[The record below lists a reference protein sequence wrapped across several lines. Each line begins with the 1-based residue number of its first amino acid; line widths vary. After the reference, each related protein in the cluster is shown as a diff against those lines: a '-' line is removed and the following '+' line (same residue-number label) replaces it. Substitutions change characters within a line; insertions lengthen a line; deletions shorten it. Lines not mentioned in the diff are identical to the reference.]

1 MAGEWNWNQFATGGA
16 TRPDSFSGMDPRFS
30 GALQQLFAAAPPD
43 IQAQLRVSSGYRSPE
58 RQSQLYDAAL
68 AKYGSPEAARKW
80 VAPPGRSNHN
90 HGYAADLK
98 YLSPDAMKWAHANAG
113 QFGLAFPL
121 GNENW
126 HIELAGVRG
135 GDAPAPQGPTM
146 VASAAPA
153 PSAPVS
159 PPLANLAPQAMA
171 LMTGGVPAPG
181 GAQGNARTAGPA
193 LQNLAAMFMQGQQ
206 MRQQQREEEQAAEQ
220 ERRTALLSQGVAG
233 LYG

>member
-16 TRPDSFSGMDPRFS
+16 MRPDSFSGMDPRFS

-98 YLSPDAMKWAHANAG
+98 YLSPDAMKWARANAG

-135 GDAPAPQGPTM
+135 GNAPAPQGPTM

-153 PSAPVS
+153 PAGPV
-159 PPLANLAPQAMA
+159 ANLAPQATA

-181 GAQGNARTAGPA
+181 GTQGNARTAGPA

>member
-68 AKYGSPEAARKW
+68 AKYGSPEAARRW

-135 GDAPAPQGPTM
+135 GDAPTPQGPAM
-146 VASAAPA
+146 VASTAPA
-153 PSAPVS
+153 SPS
-159 PPLANLAPQAMA
+159 LAQLAPQAMA
-171 LMTGGVPAPG
+171 LMTGAPAPNAPG
-181 GAQGNARTAGPA
+181 GAQTAAPA
-193 LQNLAAMFMQGQQ
+193 LQNLAAMFVQSQQ

-220 ERRTALLSQGVAG
+220 ARRTALLSGGLAG
-233 LYG
+233 LYS